1 MYKYGGKEIKGTA
14 SPSGAS
20 LDECRRITINALKVN
35 DTLCTHMKCTFGGV
49 WNGGRGGG
57 QKNMFVASFFFDRAA
72 EVIQLKTLFLK
83 AFTHPVFFVELGTF
97 YDTGWIR

>member
-1 MYKYGGKEIKGTA
+1 MYKYGGKEFKAPA

-20 LDECRRITINALKVN
+20 LGECRRVTINALKVN

-72 EVIQLKTLFLK
+72 EVIQPKNTVYQIFH
-83 AFTHPVFFVELGTF
+83 TQPVSLLNTV
-97 YDTGWIR
+97 

>member
-1 MYKYGGKEIKGTA
+1 MYKYGGKEFKAPA
-14 SPSGAS
+14 SQSGAS

-35 DTLCTHMKCTFGGV
+35 DTLCTHRKCTFGGV

-72 EVIQLKTLFLK
+72 EVIQPKTQFIK
-83 AFTHPVFFVELGTF
+83 SFTHNRFLC
-97 YDTGWIR
+97 